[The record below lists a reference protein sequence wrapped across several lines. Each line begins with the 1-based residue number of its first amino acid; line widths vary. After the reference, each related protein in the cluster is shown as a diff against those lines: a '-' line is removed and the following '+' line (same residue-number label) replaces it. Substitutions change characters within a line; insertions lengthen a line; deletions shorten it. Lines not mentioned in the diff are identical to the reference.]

1 MNFDAAFKILTT
13 HAPLPWQTRLYSEL
27 AQGRIPSA
35 LDLPTG
41 LGKTSVIP
49 AWLVARAAGGAL
61 PRRLVYVVD
70 RRAVVD
76 QATEVAQAIAK
87 ALGDGTDANE
97 AVRDLRAGLGLDVG
111 KVLPVSTL
119 RGQYADNR
127 RWLESPTAPAIVVG
141 TIDMIGS
148 RVLFQGYGVSPR
160 MRAVHAALLGA
171 DTLLVLDEAH
181 LVPPFEHLLR
191 AVAAWPR
198 SPGIPPMRLLT
209 LSATGRTEGDAPFR
223 LTPEDRRDPRTA
235 ARLQATKRVA
245 ISDAGR
251 DLAETMAQRALDLG
265 GSASRVIVF
274 CDSRRVAQ
282 KVADKLGTLARA
294 KFGKDV
300 PSPALLVGG
309 RRVWERAQ
317 LACDQVFNRFQPKSG
332 GTAAGPPSTPIF
344 LVATS
349 AGEVGVDLDAD
360 QLVMDLVPWERM
372 VQRLGRVNRRAEPGE
387 SLVDVFVA
395 TPDAEAESAKSRDV
409 LERETWRVPFASPAW
424 PVDSEGRRD
433 ASPLSLLRLTENPDF
448 AGQARAASTPEPLHP
463 EVTAPLLEA
472 WAMTS
477 LAEHPG
483 RPTVGPWLR
492 GWIEDE
498 PQTRLVWRTLFPV
511 REEDVDDK
519 GARRTL
525 LRNLRTFFALAAPHL
540 SEALDVPTYQA
551 VELLRK
557 RIAAWSKGQGAG
569 ARAKQPVARG
579 PTRTLLVVLDPRD
592 EVEDAAFAD
601 EFANED
607 PKELFRRIS
616 GRTVVLDARLGG
628 LDKDGLLDE
637 KEDEAPVTLD
647 AETDGAGDAWAK
659 EAGFRV
665 RKVSRKEAQDPDWP
679 IEYRFGLA
687 SGDDED
693 TEELRVEVL
702 RTSSAT
708 SGDAAISRVRQ
719 GLSEHHAWTASAAR
733 RIAKELGLA
742 PEHENVLVAA
752 AAIHDAGKAR
762 EMWQNAM
769 RAPRDGRPYAKTTG
783 GGDFRALMIDGAT
796 YRHEFG
802 SVGDAEADTAICELD
817 DASRDLALHLVAAH
831 HGYARPVIA
840 PLDPDSPPS
849 LALERARIV
858 AMRFHRVERLWGPW
872 GLAWWEALLR
882 AADWAASR
890 AANERKGES

>member
-1 MNFDAAFKILTT
+1 
-13 HAPLPWQTRLYSEL
+13 
-27 AQGRIPSA
+27 
-35 LDLPTG
+35 
-41 LGKTSVIP
+41 
-49 AWLVARAAGGAL
+49 
-61 PRRLVYVVD
+61 VYVVD

-76 QATEVAQAIAK
+76 QATDVAQAIAK

-97 AVRDLRAGLGLDVG
+97 PVSDLRAGLGLDVG

-127 RWLESPTAPAIVVG
+127 QWLESPTAPAIVVG

-148 RVLFQGYGVSPR
+148 RLLFQGYGVSPR
-160 MRAVHAALLGA
+160 MRAVHAALLGT

-181 LVPPFEHLLR
+181 LAPPFEHLLR

-223 LTPEDRRDPRTA
+223 LTSEDRSDPRTA
-235 ARLQATKRVA
+235 SRLQATKRVA
-245 ISDAGR
+245 IVDVDG
-251 DLAETMAQRALDLG
+251 DLAEAMARRALDLG
-265 GSASRVIVF
+265 GSASRVIAF

-294 KFGKDV
+294 KFGKDM
-300 PSPALLVGG
+300 PGPALLVGG

-317 LACDQVFNRFQPKSG
+317 LARDPVFNRFQSKG
-332 GTAAGPPSTPIF
+332 GAAADPPPTPTF

-387 SLVDVFVA
+387 SLVDIFVA
-395 TPDAEAESAKSRDV
+395 PPDAESESAKDGDTV
-409 LERETWRVPFASPAW
+409 ERETWRMPFASPAW

-433 ASPLSLLRLTENPDF
+433 ASPLSLLRLRENPGF
-448 AGQARAASTPEPLHP
+448 AGLARAASTPEPLHP
-463 EVTAPLLEA
+463 DVTEPLLEA

-483 RPTVGPWLR
+483 RPNVGPWLR

-519 GARRTL
+519 AARRAL

-557 RIAAWSKGQGAG
+557 RTAAWSKRHGAG
-569 ARAKQPVARG
+569 APAEQPIATG
-579 PTRTLLVVLDPRD
+579 PTRMLLVVLDPRD
-592 EVEDAAFAD
+592 EVEDAASAD
-601 EFANED
+601 EFAKED

-628 LDKDGLLDE
+628 LDKNGLLDD
-637 KEDEAPVTLD
+637 KEDEPPVTLD
-647 AETDGAGDAWAK
+647 AETDDAGDAWAK

-665 RKVSRKEAQDPDWP
+665 RKVSRSEAPDLNWP
-679 IEYRFGLA
+679 IEYRFGIA
-687 SGDDED
+687 SGDDGD
-693 TEELRVEVL
+693 PGELRVEVL

-719 GLSEHHAWTASAAR
+719 GLSQHHSWTAVSAR
-733 RIAKELGLA
+733 RIATELGVA

-783 GGDFRALMIDGAT
+783 GGDFRALMMDGAT

-802 SVGDAEADTAICELD
+802 SVGDAEADATICGLD
-817 DASRDLALHLVAAH
+817 EASRDLALHLVAAH

-849 LALERARIV
+849 QALERARAV
-858 AMRFHRVERLWGPW
+858 AMRFHRLERIWGPW

-890 AANERKGES
+890 AANEREGEG